1 MPQGNC
7 TFVSARTGA
16 HLAQPPQLIL
26 ETHNQGRPSSQ
37 LTPSSL
43 VSVCLQNPS
52 RPIHA
57 HGTLLLHSILTM
69 GDLMEFELSNG
80 PSNSTDSMQ
89 PPTKRRKRKA
99 PTLRDS
105 DWEPIKERFTE
116 LYTAGVS
123 QKDLKKCM
131 EIEFNF
137 FAT

>member
-1 MPQGNC
+1 
-7 TFVSARTGA
+7 
-16 HLAQPPQLIL
+16 
-26 ETHNQGRPSSQ
+26 
-37 LTPSSL
+37 
-43 VSVCLQNPS
+43 
-52 RPIHA
+52 
-57 HGTLLLHSILTM
+57 M